1 MSKKSVSAE
10 NVEKANIVFALK
22 NQAFN
27 ALMFVFR
34 SFVSVF
40 RTYES
45 EQRAKEL
52 MDLFKPL
59 FDSISKEFLPDF
71 TSLKH
76 E

>member
-1 MSKKSVSAE
+1 MSKKDVSIE
-10 NVEKANIVFALK
+10 SVEKANIAFALK

-45 EQRAKEL
+45 DKRAKEL
-52 MDLFKPL
+52 MDLFQPL
-59 FDSISKEFLPDF
+59 FDSVSKEFLPDF